1 MAAEGSHFTGDHFI
15 EQLRLRV
22 AKEKFRQ
29 DVKSMLSSSFGEY
42 DIDLACEEVCDVFL
56 TKLR

>member
-1 MAAEGSHFTGDHFI
+1 MAKT
-15 EQLRLRV
+15 
-22 AKEKFRQ
+22 KFRQ